1 MNGTSYRRPPCR
13 AGFDVSKWLAC
24 RYRTRPHWPCRAHGV
39 SSEQPAQSFPERP
52 ASIGLRF
59 VNARRETCRLAA
71 SRREIEH
78 GEIRLGV
85 VHDLWAAKSRWPVL
99 TPERYLALDCQR
111 CAAELPFAAVRWPAL
126 VGHNRALSTG
136 SFYGDSFVK
145 AFLVVRAAMS
155 VRMPVSRGR
164 SIWQIRGWG
173 MRKVRASARTSFYP
187 WRTQASD
194 TTCNI
199 RAECAGKPLLA
210 ARPIFGDGH
219 VAVTRCLFGRVDL
232 RSCC

>member
-1 MNGTSYRRPPCR
+1 MPWRSPSRQRSDRR
-13 AGFDVSKWLAC
+13 AG
-24 RYRTRPHWPCRAHGV
+24 
-39 SSEQPAQSFPERP
+39 
-52 ASIGLRF
+52 
-59 VNARRETCRLAA
+59 TCRPTGEVRLAGGSTTICGGPGLPRA
-71 SRREIEH
+71 TWYAGWTAVSF
-78 GEIRLGV
+78 
-85 VHDLWAAKSRWPVL
+85 
-99 TPERYLALDCQR
+99 LALAR
-111 CAAELPFAAVRWPAL
+111 IHAR
-126 VGHNRALSTG
+126 GHLRSLATG

-145 AFLVVRAAMS
+145 AFLVVVRAAMS

-164 SIWQIRGWG
+164 SIWQIRAWG

-199 RAECAGKPLLA
+199 RAECAGKPLLS

-219 VAVTRCLFGRVDL
+219 VVVTRCRFGRVDL